1 MTGAK
6 KWSWPLGIKMGIICS
21 FSGSYCMVYEKSSQA
36 WLREQMM
43 IPPSAP
49 WPPTSLPSRARGGP
63 HQAGTENP
71 RDSWQ
76 PNSSSPSVPGSSWER
91 AGAVTSCGS
100 GIPIFL
106 RHRVSS
112 VQQQPYQELGIRL
125 ALGASWNSRER
136 DSGMYR
142 LVRTALERREGN
154 HPHRTILSTK
164 LHITSHRAIKAQ
176 DQQGHVLSPAAQ
188 F

>member
-1 MTGAK
+1 
-6 KWSWPLGIKMGIICS
+6 
-21 FSGSYCMVYEKSSQA
+21 
-36 WLREQMM
+36 M

-49 WPPTSLPSRARGGP
+49 WPPTSLLSRARGGP
-63 HQAGTENP
+63 HRAGMENP
-71 RDSWQ
+71 RDSCQ
-76 PNSSSPSVPGSSWER
+76 PNTSSPSMPGGSSWER
-91 AGAVTSCGS
+91 ARAVTSCGS

-106 RHRVSS
+106 RPRVSS
-112 VQQQPYQELGIRL
+112 VQQQPYQELGIRV

-142 LVRTALERREGN
+142 LVRTVLERREGN

-176 DQQGHVLSPAAQ
+176 DQQGHVLMSSGTVLRT
-188 F
+188 